1 MVAAVRC
8 RIQPLA
14 CLREGARLVGP
25 SYLRFVALGAV
36 ASALVVAL
44 PPVLVFV
51 ALVSGLLRSTD
62 PLAAAIASALA
73 ILPSALVVGPMACG
87 LHLCCRAALR
97 REQPTFGMLFG
108 GFRHVVPSLVVVL
121 FALLSAVAVYAGAAA
136 LEAAVAPDEPPPAV
150 RVAVAIAAFLLST
163 CAQSIAWIACPLIV
177 DRGLSGPRALAASA
191 RAMRLELPGMLA
203 LGLIHSVAL
212 AVGLVLCVVPALLL
226 LPIVVGTLEVAYRR
240 MFPAQSA
247 PAVDPAPQEPE
258 AAPGWGAG

>member
-8 RIQPLA
+8 PIRPLA

-36 ASALVVAL
+36 ASALVAAL

-51 ALVSGLLRSTD
+51 ALACGLLRSTD
-62 PLAAAIASALA
+62 PLAAASASALA

-87 LHLCCRAALR
+87 LHLCCRAALHG
-97 REQPTFGMLFG
+97 EGPTLGMLFG

-121 FALLSAVAVYAGAAA
+121 FALLSAIAVYAGAGA
-136 LEAAVAPDEPPPAV
+136 LEAALVADEPPPAA
-150 RVAVAIAAFLLST
+150 RVALAVGAFLLST
-163 CAQSIAWIACPLIV
+163 CAQSIAWIACPLVV
-177 DRGLSGPRALAASA
+177 DHRLSGARALAASA
-191 RAMRLELPGMLA
+191 RAMRLNLFGMMA

-240 MFPAQSA
+240 MFPAEPARAVDSA
-247 PAVDPAPQEPE
+247 PEEPE
-258 AAPGWGAG
+258 AAPGWSSG